1 MAREGSDPRRA
12 QRVWDTLSRF
22 SRYEAPPM
30 KIVVLSRS
38 RTIPSTRRLI
48 EAAQA
53 RGHTVRVLNPVQLS
67 VQLGTGAPRL
77 VHKKKKVSIPD
88 VVIPRIASS
97 IASYGLAIVE
107 QFAAHG
113 AVVLNSARA
122 IGLSRNPARCLQRLS
137 AAGID
142 IPATVMSREVG
153 DLQAMVDEVG
163 GVPVLV
169 KLLQGSERRGIML
182 CESRQSLE
190 ASLEAILGLGHNIV
204 MQEYV
209 RKAQRDVRVFVVGGR
224 AIAAVCRVPRP
235 GRLSRTLAR
244 FARLEPAELT
254 TAVKDAAEAA
264 ARLCELEVCAVDLIE
279 QQRKKGG
286 RSRVFE
292 VNASPALPEMESTTG
307 LDLATA
313 VIARAEELVAGRAA

>member
-1 MAREGSDPRRA
+1 
-12 QRVWDTLSRF
+12 
-22 SRYEAPPM
+22 M

-38 RTIPSTRRLI
+38 RSIPSTRRLI
-48 EAAQA
+48 EAAEK
-53 RGHTVRVLNPVQLS
+53 RGHTVRVLNPLHVS
-67 VQLGTGAPRL
+67 VQLGTKKPTL
-77 VHKKKKVSIPD
+77 VYKMKKVSMPD

-142 IPATVMSREVG
+142 IPATVMSREVT
-153 DLQAMVDEVG
+153 DLAAMVDEVG

-169 KLLQGSERRGIML
+169 KLLQGSERRGVMV

-190 ASLEAILGLGHNIV
+190 ATLEAILGLGHNIV

-209 RKAQRDVRVFVVGGR
+209 RKAQRDVRVFVVGGK
-224 AIAAVCRVPRP
+224 ALAAVSRIPKP

-244 FARLEPAELT
+244 FARLESTELS
-254 TAVKDAAEAA
+254 ASMRDAAEAA

-279 QQRKKGG
+279 QQRKQGG

-292 VNASPALPEMESTTG
+292 VNASPALPEPELLSVDIAESI
-307 LDLATA
+307 
-313 VIARAEELVAGRAA
+313 VARAEVLVAGRGP

>member
-1 MAREGSDPRRA
+1 
-12 QRVWDTLSRF
+12 
-22 SRYEAPPM
+22 M

-38 RTIPSTRRLI
+38 RTIPSTRRLV

-53 RGHTVRVLNPVQLS
+53 RGHQVKVLNPTGVS
-67 VQLGTGAPRL
+67 VRLGRGRSELIYKQKRITL
-77 VHKKKKVSIPD
+77 PD

-97 IASYGLAIVE
+97 IASYGLAIVD
-107 QFAAHG
+107 QFSAHG
-113 AVVLNSARA
+113 VVVLNSARA

-137 AAGID
+137 SAGLD
-142 IPATVMSREVG
+142 IPATVMSREVS

-169 KLLQGSERRGIML
+169 KLLQGSERRGVMV

-190 ASLEAILGLGHNIV
+190 AALEAVLGLGHNIV

-224 AIAAVCRVPRP
+224 ALAAVSRIPRP

-244 FARLEPAELT
+244 FARIESCELT
-254 TAVKDAAEAA
+254 ESLKDAAEAA
-264 ARLCELEVCAVDLIE
+264 AALTELEVCAVDLLE
-279 QQRKKGG
+279 THSGKKTG
-286 RSRVFE
+286 RARIFE
-292 VNASPALPEMESTTG
+292 LNASPALPEMEAATG
-307 LDLATA
+307 VDLATA
-313 VIARAEELVAGRAA
+313 VIERAEVLVAARTT